1 MIELIAAAVGIVAF
15 LYASKAYAQN
25 GDEMKSTQ
33 QLDTS
38 GMTRGERNNNP
49 GNIRFDTRW
58 TWQGQ
63 VGKDA
68 GDYLIFDTAQN
79 GVRAMT
85 RDLLAKITRGENT
98 ITKILYIY
106 APPSDNNPTPAYIAS
121 VSEWSGIGKDIVI
134 APDDKSRMNALVTAM
149 IRFENG
155 RVLWQAS
162 VITAGVLEGMK

>member
-1 MIELIAAAVGIVAF
+1 MIELIAATVGIGAF
-15 LYASKAYAQN
+15 LYASKARAKN

-33 QLDTS
+33 QLDPS

-49 GNIRFDTRW
+49 GNIRFDIRW
-58 TWQGQ
+58 AWQGQ
-63 VGKDA
+63 VGKDG
-68 GDYLIFDTAQN
+68 GDYLIFDTPQN

-106 APPSDNNPTPAYIAS
+106 APPSDNNPTQDYIAS
-121 VSEWSGIGKDIVI
+121 VSGWSGVGKDTPI
-134 APDDKSRMNALVTAM
+134 APDDKSRITALVTAM
-149 IRFENG
+149 IRFENA
-155 RVLWQAS
+155 RVFWPAS